1 MKPRLVRFAVDL
13 QPPTAEAVRNF
24 AEASGRPVN
33 DVMVAALEVGLGRV
47 MGEFNR
53 QKREAAKVAVRVHN
67 ARFTAE
73 VAEAAAAQAERNRKA
88 VLARLS
94 APAAAKPAPAG
105 EWWED
110 DDGPTL

>member
-1 MKPRLVRFAVDL
+1 MPRLVRFAVDL

-47 MGEFNR
+47 MGDFNR

-67 ARFTAE
+67 ARMAAE
-73 VAEAAAAQAERNRKA
+73 IEAERKARAEANRKA
-88 VLARLS
+88 ALARVN
-94 APAAAKPAPAG
+94 AATPAAAPP
-105 EWWED
+105 WSD
-110 DDGPTL
+110 DDGGSL

>member
-1 MKPRLVRFAVDL
+1 MPRMVRFAVDL

-47 MGEFNR
+47 MGDFNR

-67 ARFTAE
+67 ARMAAE
-73 VAEAAAAQAERNRKA
+73 IEAERKARAEARVAAEQKARAEAQHKA
-88 VLARLS
+88 ALARFA
-94 APAAAKPAPAG
+94 APPD
-105 EWWED
+105 D
-110 DDGPTL
+110 DDGGSL

>member
-1 MKPRLVRFAVDL
+1 MPRLVRIAVDL

-33 DVMVAALEVGLGRV
+33 DVMVAALDVGLGRV

-67 ARFTAE
+67 ARVAAE
-73 VAEAAAAQAERNRKA
+73 EKARAEARAEAQRKA
-88 VLARLS
+88 ALARLT
-94 APAAAKPAPAG
+94 AAIPGAAHP
-105 EWWED
+105 WSD
-110 DDGPTL
+110 DDGGPL